1 MSMDT
6 GVCSCEHMDITSPRN
21 GIQVEKQKKGRRG
34 EGKERKMQRKVVV
47 STTPLVMDKR

>member
-1 MSMDT
+1 MSRGKGRIGD
-6 GVCSCEHMDITSPRN
+6 R
-21 GIQVEKQKKGRRG
+21 QKKGRRG